1 MSEIALSEYDA
12 DDEPTREVAEDQ
24 ESFRIQ
30 DDQQAAWA
38 MRKRA
43 HYRSKMAEN
52 SDIAELEI
60 NRITEWLNRVNES
73 IDKNAQYF
81 EALLIDYAR
90 RQRQTEDRKTIDTPY
105 GRVRSRA
112 LQVKYQVTDAEGFV
126 TWAQQHRPELLSV
139 KISPD
144 MKALKDAVT
153 PEDTPTMGRVAVTE
167 GGEVIPGVTFEPGNV
182 SFTFENE

>member
-1 MSEIALSEYDA
+1 
-12 DDEPTREVAEDQ
+12 
-24 ESFRIQ
+24 
-30 DDQQAAWA
+30 
-38 MRKRA
+38 
-43 HYRSKMAEN
+43 
-52 SDIAELEI
+52 
-60 NRITEWLNRVNES
+60 
-73 IDKNAQYF
+73 
-81 EALLIDYAR
+81 
-90 RQRQTEDRKTIDTPY
+90 
-105 GRVRSRA
+105 

>member
-1 MSEIALSEYDA
+1 MSEIPLIEYDA
-12 DDEPTREVAEDQ
+12 DDAPTRDIAEDR

-43 HYRSKMAEN
+43 QYRAKMSENMDVAE
-52 SDIAELEI
+52 AEMH
-60 NRITEWLNRVNES
+60 RITEWLVRVNES
-73 IDKNAQYF
+73 VEKNAQYF

-90 RQRQTEDRKTIDTPY
+90 RQRQTDNRKTIDTPY
-105 GRVRSRA
+105 GRVKSRA
-112 LQVKYQVTDAEGFV
+112 LQVKYEVFDVDEFV
-126 TWAQQHRPELLSV
+126 NWAQQHRPELISV

-144 MKALKDAVT
+144 LRALKDAVT

-167 GGEVIPGVTFEPGNV
+167 GGEVIPGVTFEPANV
-182 SFTFENE
+182 SFTFEEE